1 MTLFCHDIVVLQS
14 KIEHVIITTCFF
26 TKLGSSSEQC
36 VYRDHSARLHS
47 ARLHSAGLIHV
58 PESNMYLKHIH
69 YVVYFAELAS
79 VVISDQ

>member
-1 MTLFCHDIVVLQS
+1 MVLQS
-14 KIEHVIITTCFF
+14 KIEHVIITTTCFF

-36 VYRDHSARLHS
+36 VYRDHS